1 MVAATEPDAL
11 RYLRKKM
18 LREGLNTLR
27 PFLLVN
33 LREKMVRALK
43 KLIFPRFLDCGFWY

>member
-1 MVAATEPDAL
+1 MLL
-11 RYLRKKM
+11 RYLRKKI

-33 LREKMVRALK
+33 LRGQNGPSPK
-43 KLIFPRFLDCGFWY
+43 KLIFPRFLDCGFWYWRMIHF